1 MKIKE
6 IEFKETAPKRVYDS
20 YIKRIKKAIR
30 PLPSSDQNDI
40 LLEFNSHIYE
50 GLQRNKNKSEIDNL
64 LDILDKLGIPEEVLK
79 PLVADK
85 KMEQATKTFN
95 PFHVIKALALNITN
109 GVYYIIFFVLYLLLF
124 GFVFLIYAK
133 ITNPNEVG
141 LFFENGRFLA
151 LGKINANYLTDSNYQ
166 EVLGNW
172 FIPTM
177 VLSILVF
184 YVIIT
189 FLLKLKRCINKK
201 SKP

>member
-6 IEFKETAPKRVYDS
+6 IEFKETASKRVYDS

-30 PLPSSDQNDI
+30 SLPLSDQNDI

-50 GLQRNKNKSEIDNL
+50 GLQRNQNKFEIDNL

-95 PFHVIKALALNITN
+95 PLHIIKALALNLTN
-109 GVYYIIFFVLYLLLF
+109 GVSYVIFFVLYLLLC

-141 LFFENGRFLA
+141 LFFENERFLA
-151 LGKINANYLTDSNYQ
+151 LGKINANYLTSTNYQ

-172 FIPTM
+172 FIPAM
-177 VLSILVF
+177 IISILVF
-184 YVIIT
+184 YFIIT
-189 FLLKLKRCINKK
+189 FLLKLKRRINKK
-201 SKP
+201 SKL

>member
-6 IEFKETAPKRVYDS
+6 IEFKEVAS
-20 YIKRIKKAIR
+20 KRIYESYMERIGKAVK
-30 PLPSSDQNDI
+30 PLPINDQNDV

-50 GLQRNKNKSEIDNL
+50 GLQRQKNKTEIDGL

-95 PFHVIKALALNITN
+95 PLHIIRALALNITN
-109 GVYYIIFFVLYLLLF
+109 GFSYLIFFMLYLLLF
-124 GFVFLIYAK
+124 GFVYLIFAK
-133 ITNPNEVG
+133 IVSPDEVG
-141 LFFENGRFLA
+141 LFIENGSFLV
-151 LGKINANYLTDSNYQ
+151 LGKTNQVNISGSGIT

-172 FIPTM
+172 FIPIM
-177 VLSILVF
+177 MLCIIVF

-189 FLLKLKRCINKK
+189 FLLKLKRIINKK
-201 SKP
+201 K